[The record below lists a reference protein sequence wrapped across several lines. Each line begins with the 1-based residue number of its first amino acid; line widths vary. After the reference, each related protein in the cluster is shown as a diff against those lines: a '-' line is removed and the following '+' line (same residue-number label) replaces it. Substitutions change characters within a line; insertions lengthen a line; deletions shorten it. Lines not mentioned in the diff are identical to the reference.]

1 MRTMIFVFVAAG
13 GISWALAI
21 ATFVLHA
28 RKYDDLSDT
37 RVDDRLV
44 GKEKAGARASK
55 GSGS

>member
-28 RKYDDLSDT
+28 RKYDDLADT
-37 RVDDRLV
+37 RLDGRL
-44 GKEKAGARASK
+44 AGEEQARAGASK
-55 GSGS
+55 GPGS